1 MNHRSPFGSYDDRD
15 EMLDAIW
22 PSVGSVWAVELEI
35 FGEGPGYMVRYSHNV
50 DPASTHAEYIRFDGD
65 RIAEIEVYLSKFP
78 QKQPA
83 GRFCSAPI
91 FVRQP
96 VEVRLRACRRSQ
108 GLSVA
113 GGVSAAIA
121 RTSRLDITR
130 H

>member
-1 MNHRSPFGSYDDRD
+1 MDHQSAIRAYYDAFRSRDRGSLEDVLKPDMNHRSPFGSYDDRG

-78 QKQPA
+78 QSSPLGDFA
-83 GRFCSAPI
+83 A
-91 FVRQP
+91 RQSSSG
-96 VEVRLRACRRSQ
+96 SQ
-108 GLSVA
+108 
-113 GGVSAAIA
+113 
-121 RTSRLDITR
+121 
-130 H
+130 